1 MKIPITR
8 IILVSLLVPQLL
20 SADPEAT
27 RAPASEPLQIGWA
40 KCDTTPP
47 KMPVIMAGQFHV
59 RISEGVENPLT
70 ATALALS
77 SGKEEVVF
85 VSVDLVSIPTELR
98 DAFRARLA
106 KTLPELNPRK
116 VILNATHSHTAPE
129 ARDPNTMAGGTNSN
143 AKGEEVEGFPVPG
156 MSVSEYREFLADTL
170 ARCVA
175 EAWKAR
181 KPGSV
186 AFGMDYAVVGRN
198 RRWVD
203 KDGQSHM
210 YVKTPEA
217 KEIFRSVEGCE
228 DHSVNLLA
236 TYDAEARLTGVVVN
250 IPCPSQESESSFL
263 LSSDFWHETRQEL
276 ARRLGD
282 RVFLLPQ
289 CSAAGDM
296 TSHLIH
302 GNAANNRM
310 LELRGQSKKED
321 IGRKIAEAVERILPA
336 IAGTAER
343 APAFRHEVA
352 DIDLPATKVSA
363 ELAGEE
369 EASAEKFRKLY
380 AAEVQ
385 KLKDNPDLK
394 KEPRWYIEPT
404 KNYRRAAWHSQ
415 VKKRFDEQQRGAGLT
430 LPSECHFVRLG
441 DIAFATNPFEYFL
454 DYGTQIKMR
463 SPFIQTFLVQ
473 LAGSGTYVPSPRAAS
488 GGGYGAVPASN
499 PVGPEGGQVLAD
511 ETVARLKGLQ
521 PSPGQ
526 AGAVSGKTP

>member
-1 MKIPITR
+1 MKKSITPL
-8 IILVSLLVPQLL
+8 ILISLFAAQSLR
-20 SADPEAT
+20 ANPEASA
-27 RAPASEPLQIGWA
+27 APASEPLQIGWA

-47 KMPVIMAGQFHV
+47 RMPVIMAGQFHV

-70 ATALALS
+70 ATALALT

-85 VSVDLVSIPTELR
+85 VSVDLISIPTELR
-98 DAFRARLA
+98 DAFRAVLA
-106 KTLPELNPRK
+106 KSLPELNPRK

-129 ARDPNTMAGGTNSN
+129 VRDPHMMAGGTNPN
-143 AKGEEVEGFPVPG
+143 AKGEVEGFPVPG
-156 MSVSEYREFLADTL
+156 MSVSEYRDFLADTL

-236 TYDAEARLTGVVVN
+236 TYDSEARLTGVAVN

-276 ARRLGD
+276 ARRLGEG
-282 RVFLLPQ
+282 VFLLPQ

-310 LELRGQSKKED
+310 LELRGRSKKED
-321 IGRKIAEAVERILPA
+321 IAWKITEAVERILPA
-336 IAGTAER
+336 IAGTA
-343 APAFRHEVA
+343 ASNQALRHEVA
-352 DIDLPATKVSA
+352 DLELPATRVTA
-363 ELAGEE
+363 QQAAEE
-369 EASAEKFRKLY
+369 EAAAEKYRNLY
-380 AAEVQ
+380 QAEVR
-385 KLKDNPDLK
+385 KLKDKPDLRN
-394 KEPRWYIEPT
+394 EPRWYVEPT

-441 DIAFATNPFEYFL
+441 DVAFATNPFEYFL

-511 ETVARLKGLQ
+511 ETVARLKSLQ
-521 PSPGQ
+521 ETAEQ
-526 AGAVSGKTP
+526 AGAVSGRAP